1 MDDTYQDINNN
12 TISHWIAE
20 GWKWGIP
27 VSHETYLQ
35 AKDKDVWDIL
45 LTPTKPVPRSW
56 FPSLKGKKVLGLASG
71 GGQQIPILTA
81 RGAICTVLD
90 YCSSQ
95 LEAETSVSKRENYT
109 VTLVQ
114 ADMSKPL
121 PFADG
126 SFDMIINPVSNC
138 YIREI
143 LPLWKE
149 CSRILVPGGLLLA
162 GFDTNINYIVD
173 EQEERIIRGLPFD
186 PLQDKGLY
194 EESMKKNWGIQFSH
208 SLEEQLKGQL
218 DAGLV
223 IEDLYEDINDEGRL
237 GELKI
242 PTFMATKARK
252 PLI

>member
-1 MDDTYQDINNN
+1 
-12 TISHWIAE
+12 
-20 GWKWGIP
+20 
-27 VSHETYLQ
+27 
-35 AKDKDVWDIL
+35 
-45 LTPTKPVPRSW
+45 
-56 FPSLKGKKVLGLASG
+56 
-71 GGQQIPILTA
+71 
-81 RGAICTVLD
+81 
-90 YCSSQ
+90 
-95 LEAETSVSKRENYT
+95 
-109 VTLVQ
+109 
-114 ADMSKPL
+114 MSKPL